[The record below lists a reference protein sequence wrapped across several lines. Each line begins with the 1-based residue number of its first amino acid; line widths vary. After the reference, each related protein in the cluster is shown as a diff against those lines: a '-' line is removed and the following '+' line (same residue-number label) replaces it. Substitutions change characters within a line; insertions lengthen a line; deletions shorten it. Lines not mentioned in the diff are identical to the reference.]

1 MSIQI
6 GSVNAESAEARLRKE
21 LASAG
26 IDAKIL
32 QDVVVRACR
41 DSGLMAENAMHAATA
56 PNNPS
61 LTRQQLRTPLQA
73 AADDSQ
79 NIALIR
85 NVTARAR
92 RLGYEIHED
101 QMIDV
106 VELNRALA
114 NKDALDRMA
123 LKTDLARLRLI
134 A

>member
-56 PNNPS
+56 PGPS
-61 LTRQQLRTPLQA
+61 LTRRTPLQA